1 MSRIL
6 VTLSPITGHVRP
18 ALPVI
23 RALVD
28 AGHDVLVYTGSKF
41 ADAVADAGGTVAH
54 MVRGRDVDDA
64 RLDAWSQ
71 AQGAPAPGVRRLQWD
86 VRHVFLDPIPDY
98 VDDLTDLVAS
108 FAPHVVLTE
117 SAFVAGAMA
126 AARHD
131 LPCVALSVIPLA
143 LTSRD
148 TAPFGT
154 GLAPSSGVVGRVRN
168 AALRLVVEKVV
179 FRDAQ
184 RVARTMMA
192 ELGMAHPRG
201 FLLDWV
207 SQLATRTL
215 HASVPGL
222 EHPRSDLPAS
232 VELIGPILPREVER
246 FERPVWW
253 SDLLEACTA
262 RRPVVLVTQG
272 TVATDPQRLVL
283 PAIAGLA
290 HEDVLVVA
298 TTPGAAD
305 GSGVAEADVPA
316 NARVTDFVPFDQLLP
331 FVDVLVTNGGFG
343 GVQQAL
349 VHGVPVVVAGRTE
362 DKAEVAARVVRAG
375 VGVQVRTD
383 PRTDVASAAGVQAG
397 VRAVLGSRQT
407 AVRARA
413 LAVEYAHYDAVA
425 RAVEVV
431 ETTALRHGR
440 SHVAAVGAGAQRR
453 AA

>member
-1 MSRIL
+1 M
-6 VTLSPITGHVRP
+6 
-18 ALPVI
+18 
-23 RALVD
+23 
-28 AGHDVLVYTGSKF
+28 
-41 ADAVADAGGTVAH
+41 
-54 MVRGRDVDDA
+54 
-64 RLDAWSQ
+64 
-71 AQGAPAPGVRRLQWD
+71 
-86 VRHVFLDPIPDY
+86 FLDPIPDY

-316 NARVTDFVPFDQLLP
+316 NARVTDFVPFDQP
-331 FVDVLVTNGGFG
+331 AAVRRRAGHQRRVRRGPAGPGARRAGGG
-343 GVQQAL
+343 GRA
-349 VHGVPVVVAGRTE
+349 HGGQGGGRRARGAGRCRCAGA
-362 DKAEVAARVVRAG
+362 DRPAHRCRVRCRCAGGGPGGARLTADRCAGACPGRRVRALRRG
-375 VGVQVRTD
+375 G
-383 PRTDVASAAGVQAG
+383 PRRRGRRDHRAA
-397 VRAVLGSRQT
+397 
-407 AVRARA
+407 ARA
-413 LAVEYAHYDAVA
+413 LA
-425 RAVEVV
+425 R
-431 ETTALRHGR
+431 GR
-440 SHVAAVGAGAQRR
+440 RGGGAQRR